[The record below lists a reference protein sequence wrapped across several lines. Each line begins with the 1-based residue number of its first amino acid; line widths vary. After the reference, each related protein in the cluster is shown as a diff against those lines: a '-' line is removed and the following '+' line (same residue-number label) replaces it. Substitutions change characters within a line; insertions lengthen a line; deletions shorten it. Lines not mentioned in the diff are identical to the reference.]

1 MKADRI
7 LMMDQ
12 FFYPEYVTASVLNT
26 QLAEDLAARGIGV
39 DVLCGKP
46 KEYLAGREK
55 APSRETYKGIRIR
68 RVGYLQLSRKS
79 KLGRLVNYFSFIF
92 SVALRWPSLLG
103 YGLIAVYST
112 PPLLPLV
119 PALMRFFFGRKFVFI
134 CYDLYPDLAISM
146 GAIGKRG
153 LVSGAMRFTNRLT
166 YGRAEKIVALG
177 EEMKRHML
185 AAGLARGENQIEVIP
200 NWYDGDPT
208 LYTPVGALKRGEAP
222 EASEAPFTVVYSGNM
237 GVCQD
242 MDTIMGCIEL
252 LERGHKEGRSPRSPR
267 FEFAGHGV
275 KLKSLKAR
283 AASGLGSV
291 KFHGFLMGEEFRALM
306 KSADCFIVSLKRG
319 MEGLAVPSKTY
330 SYLAAGRPVAA
341 IIARDT
347 DTARMLLQY
356 DAGAVFDNGD
366 AEGLARWIESLAAD
380 RAAQARMGANARR
393 LFEEHYSREI
403 CTGKYADLFERIL
416 SGKEDAHE

>member
-1 MKADRI
+1 M
-7 LMMDQ
+7 
-12 FFYPEYVTASVLNT
+12 
-26 QLAEDLAARGIGV
+26 GV
-39 DVLCGKP
+39 
-46 KEYLAGREK
+46 
-55 APSRETYKGIRIR
+55 
-68 RVGYLQLSRKS
+68 
-79 KLGRLVNYFSFIF
+79 
-92 SVALRWPSLLG
+92 
-103 YGLIAVYST
+103 
-112 PPLLPLV
+112 
-119 PALMRFFFGRKFVFI
+119 
-134 CYDLYPDLAISM
+134 
-146 GAIGKRG
+146 IGKRG
-153 LVSGAMRFTNRLT
+153 LVSGTMRFTNRLT

-185 AAGLARGENQIEVIP
+185 AAGLARGEDQIEVIP

-208 LYTPVGALKRGEAP
+208 LYAPVDAIKRGEAP
-222 EASEAPFTVVYSGNM
+222 EVAFTVVYSGNM

-242 MDTIMGCIEL
+242 MDTIMDCIEL
-252 LERGHKEGRSPRSPR
+252 LKNGRSQKEGRSPRSPR

-283 AASGLGSV
+283 AAASGMSSV
-291 KFHGFLMGEEFRALM
+291 KFHGFLMGDEFKALM

-380 RAAQARMGANARR
+380 RAAQARMGANARK